1 MTSVHKSEPQ
11 IEAVID
17 KIKRSDTSD
26 YNKEIIL
33 NYENELIIMGYTKDT
48 VLNKLFPLPF
58 VIQHIDKDFN
68 QMTRQDIKSLL
79 RAIET
84 HKTKDGDQWAEST
97 RFIHKSSLR
106 GFLKF
111 LYHEQIISEPLDD
124 IIKTKLPNTTV
135 QPHDILT
142 EDEVNKLIDACQNFR
157 DKAMIALLYDLGL
170 RISELLS
177 MKIKNYI
184 PDNHGGVVTVTGK
197 TGTRTIRVDFALY
210 YLRQWISMHPNRDN
224 PEAYLWCSIRTSKN
238 KMIGYP
244 TIQYMLKKC
253 AERAGIQKR
262 VYAHLFRHSAVTKD
276 ACDFSESL
284 LKQKFGWKPSSN
296 MLSRYSHL
304 SARNLDA
311 AILNRMGIVDDSK
324 KRVVNRCPNCNE
336 INPQD
341 FGYCGKCGYILSDMV
356 KKENDNVSML
366 LFGKLMNDP
375 DFSNFINVFK
385 DRYNKTSKL

>member
-1 MTSVHKSEPQ
+1 MTSVHNIEPQ
-11 IEAVID
+11 IEAAKN
-17 KIKRSDTSD
+17 KIRVSNTSD
-26 YNKEIIL
+26 YNKEVL
-33 NYENELIIMGYTKDT
+33 FDYENELIIRGYAKDT
-48 VLNKLFPLPF
+48 VLNKFFILPF
-58 VIQHIDKDFN
+58 VIQNIEKDFN
-68 QMTRQDIKSLL
+68 QLSKQDVKILL

-84 HKTKDGDQWAEST
+84 HKKEDGEYWAEST
-97 RFIHKSSLR
+97 KFLYKSSLR
-106 GFLKF
+106 GFLQF
-111 LYHEQIISEPLDD
+111 LFNEDIISEPLDD

-157 DKAMIALLYDLGL
+157 DKAMISLLYDLGL

-177 MKIKNYI
+177 MKMKNYI
-184 PDNHGGVVTVTGK
+184 PDCHGAVVTVSGK

-210 YLRQWISMHPNRDN
+210 YLRQWVSMHPNRND
-224 PEAYLWCSIRTSKN
+224 PEAYLWCSIRHQKN
-238 KMIGYP
+238 RMVSYP

-253 AERAGIQKR
+253 AEMAGIQKR
-262 VYAHLFRHSAVTKD
+262 VHAHLFRHSSVTKD

-304 SARNLDA
+304 NAKNLDS
-311 AILNRMGIVDDSK
+311 AILKRMGIVTDDK
-324 KRVVNRCPNCNE
+324 KRGINKCPNCNE
-336 INPQD
+336 VNPQD

-366 LFGKLMNDP
+366 LFEKLMDDP
-375 DFSNFINVFK
+375 DFNNFINVLK
-385 DRYNKTSKL
+385 REVSQ